1 MAEYLCIFR
10 LKCPYKTRWSWQAA
24 TKSWGWVFFYCCCSV
39 QFVFSLLP
47 LLLSTAPPPSHQL
60 CLSAGSAHALQLTHP
75 LRTPTFHPNL
85 LPTLGHS
92 SAGMQLHSQGV
103 KAFLGIRGPCSSS
116 PAEPGRP
123 TFPLSFCTLQFDI
136 PCTPSSAVTACP
148 ARQTSIAH
156 MG

>member
-1 MAEYLCIFR
+1 MSLQNQMELAGCHQELGLGIF
-10 LKCPYKTRWSWQAA
+10 
-24 TKSWGWVFFYCCCSV
+24 
-39 QFVFSLLP
+39 
-47 LLLSTAPPPSHQL
+47 LLLLFRSVCFFTATPTAVHSPPPSHQL